1 MPTRDRFFQFLFIS
15 EAFILPSS
23 WNISLLDMR
32 FFFFSPPALLPLH
45 CILAFIV
52 SDEKVDVHYIGVP
65 LYITSPFSLA
75 AFKIFCLS
83 LAFYVFNMVCLC
95 CESLCIYLFGVN
107 LAYWICRL
115 KIFITFGKL
124 LLIISLSIFCS
135 FLTLIS
141 FWYSGT

>member
-1 MPTRDRFFQFLFIS
+1 MDFFSFCLFQKALLKHIFAGY
-15 EAFILPSS
+15 EIL
-23 WNISLLDMR
+23 
-32 FFFFSPPALLPLH
+32 FFFFFFPALLPLH

-52 SDEKVDVHYIGVP
+52 SDEKLAVHCIGVP
-65 LYITSPFSLA
+65 LYITSPFSLV

-107 LAYWICRL
+107 LAYWIWRL
-115 KIFITFGKL
+115 KIFITFQKL
-124 LLIISLSIFCS
+124 LLIISLNIFCS

-141 FWYSGT
+141 FLYSGT